1 MARFHSVSFSKPNPV
16 WFGKDTPK
24 KCVGFSKPIPVWFGK
39 KKWNFA
45 RRRFQTKFR
54 LVWKKLMTIVNL
66 MKIPN
71 QIQFGLEKS
80 LSSVNALNLEP
91 IPILL
96 LISAFHGP
104 LASPIFREHEFR
116 SPDSTNHQGKLQKG
130 KALNHTYLPKSPFF
144 MSVSRS
150 CSRSLSAARG
160 HDLIKKGICV
170 EEIWIDLL
178 SLTIL
183 SSILDMKIQ
192 YVMPFQGES
201 DLVFRL
207 YTHTKVF
214 NFVGIRV
221 QRIMK
226 AHLGGEKS
234 QDLEI
239 LERKIYFYFFQ

>member
-1 MARFHSVSFSKPNPV
+1 
-16 WFGKDTPK
+16 
-24 KCVGFSKPIPVWFGK
+24 
-39 KKWNFA
+39 
-45 RRRFQTKFR
+45 
-54 LVWKKLMTIVNL
+54 
-66 MKIPN
+66 
-71 QIQFGLEKS
+71 
-80 LSSVNALNLEP
+80 
-91 IPILL
+91 
-96 LISAFHGP
+96 
-104 LASPIFREHEFR
+104 
-116 SPDSTNHQGKLQKG
+116 
-130 KALNHTYLPKSPFF
+130 

-183 SSILDMKIQ
+183 FSILDMKIQ

-226 AHLGGEKS
+226 AHLGG
-234 QDLEI
+234 
-239 LERKIYFYFFQ
+239 

>member
-1 MARFHSVSFSKPNPV
+1 M
-16 WFGKDTPK
+16 
-24 KCVGFSKPIPVWFGK
+24 
-39 KKWNFA
+39 
-45 RRRFQTKFR
+45 
-54 LVWKKLMTIVNL
+54 
-66 MKIPN
+66 
-71 QIQFGLEKS
+71 
-80 LSSVNALNLEP
+80 
-91 IPILL
+91 
-96 LISAFHGP
+96 
-104 LASPIFREHEFR
+104 
-116 SPDSTNHQGKLQKG
+116 
-130 KALNHTYLPKSPFF
+130 
-144 MSVSRS
+144 
-150 CSRSLSAARG
+150 
-160 HDLIKKGICV
+160 IKKGICV

>member
-1 MARFHSVSFSKPNPV
+1 M
-16 WFGKDTPK
+16 
-24 KCVGFSKPIPVWFGK
+24 
-39 KKWNFA
+39 
-45 RRRFQTKFR
+45 
-54 LVWKKLMTIVNL
+54 
-66 MKIPN
+66 
-71 QIQFGLEKS
+71 
-80 LSSVNALNLEP
+80 SSVNALNLEP

-116 SPDSTNHQGKLQKG
+116 RPDSINHQGKLQKG

>member
-1 MARFHSVSFSKPNPV
+1 
-16 WFGKDTPK
+16 
-24 KCVGFSKPIPVWFGK
+24 
-39 KKWNFA
+39 
-45 RRRFQTKFR
+45 
-54 LVWKKLMTIVNL
+54 
-66 MKIPN
+66 
-71 QIQFGLEKS
+71 
-80 LSSVNALNLEP
+80 
-91 IPILL
+91 
-96 LISAFHGP
+96 
-104 LASPIFREHEFR
+104 
-116 SPDSTNHQGKLQKG
+116 
-130 KALNHTYLPKSPFF
+130 

-207 YTHTKVF
+207 YTHTNVF

-226 AHLGGEKS
+226 AHLGG
-234 QDLEI
+234 
-239 LERKIYFYFFQ
+239 

>member
-1 MARFHSVSFSKPNPV
+1 M
-16 WFGKDTPK
+16 
-24 KCVGFSKPIPVWFGK
+24 
-39 KKWNFA
+39 
-45 RRRFQTKFR
+45 
-54 LVWKKLMTIVNL
+54 
-66 MKIPN
+66 
-71 QIQFGLEKS
+71 
-80 LSSVNALNLEP
+80 NLEALTQP
-91 IPILL
+91 ITKVNY
-96 LISAFHGP
+96 
-104 LASPIFREHEFR
+104 R
-116 SPDSTNHQGKLQKG
+116 KG
-130 KALNHTYLPKSPFF
+130 KALKHTYLPKSPFF

-150 CSRSLSAARG
+150 RSRSLSAARG

>member
-1 MARFHSVSFSKPNPV
+1 MEFCK
-16 WFGKDTPK
+16 T
-24 KCVGFSKPIPVWFGK
+24 
-39 KKWNFA
+39 
-45 RRRFQTKFR
+45 Q
-54 LVWKKLMTIVNL
+54 
-66 MKIPN
+66 IPN
-71 QIQFGLEKS
+71 QIQIGLEKIDDHCQPHENS
-80 LSSVNALNLEP
+80 KPNLV
-91 IPILL
+91 
-96 LISAFHGP
+96 SAFHGP
-104 LASPIFREHEFR
+104 LANPIFREHEFR

-207 YTHTKVF
+207 
-214 NFVGIRV
+214 
-221 QRIMK
+221 
-226 AHLGGEKS
+226 
-234 QDLEI
+234 
-239 LERKIYFYFFQ
+239 

>member
-1 MARFHSVSFSKPNPV
+1 MQPALF
-16 WFGKDTPK
+16 FG
-24 KCVGFSKPIPVWFGK
+24 I
-39 KKWNFA
+39 
-45 RRRFQTKFR
+45 
-54 LVWKKLMTIVNL
+54 
-66 MKIPN
+66 
-71 QIQFGLEKS
+71 
-80 LSSVNALNLEP
+80 
-91 IPILL
+91 
-96 LISAFHGP
+96 LISY
-104 LASPIFREHEFR
+104 REHEFR

-226 AHLGGEKS
+226 WEGGGGYS
-234 QDLEI
+234 V
-239 LERKIYFYFFQ
+239 RKVIRASFSPFQIISRGKRN

>member
-1 MARFHSVSFSKPNPV
+1 MSSSFFHFEGARSYLMDQM
-16 WFGKDTPK
+16 GPK
-24 KCVGFSKPIPVWFGK
+24 RPKC
-39 KKWNFA
+39 
-45 RRRFQTKFR
+45 
-54 LVWKKLMTIVNL
+54 
-66 MKIPN
+66 
-71 QIQFGLEKS
+71 
-80 LSSVNALNLEP
+80 SSVWNKWVW
-91 IPILL
+91 LL
-96 LISAFHGP
+96 QIGG
-104 LASPIFREHEFR
+104 
-116 SPDSTNHQGKLQKG
+116 TG
-130 KALNHTYLPKSPFF
+130 
-144 MSVSRS
+144 
-150 CSRSLSAARG
+150 
-160 HDLIKKGICV
+160 V
-170 EEIWIDLL
+170 EGIWIDLL